1 MRPRPHQSF
10 AFLRL
15 CVKGFLC
22 ARRRTLCIGI
32 LPALLLVGI
41 LLVALLALPSC
52 GPLRKD
58 IIVVGSKNF
67 TEQAILGEIIAQQ
80 LERRTR
86 LYVERRFYL
95 AGTYIC
101 QQAIL
106 AGRIDIYPEYTGT
119 ALTAI
124 LRQPATGDAGAVY
137 TRVREAYQQRF
148 GLIVAPPFG
157 FNNTFALVIRSD
169 DARRYGLK
177 TISDVAR
184 VAPQWRPGFGY
195 EFMERPDGYHG
206 LVKAYGLHFGD
217 APRVMD
223 LGLLYRALTS
233 HEVDL
238 VAGNSTD
245 GLISALHLTILDDNR
260 HYFPPYEAAPVV
272 REETVRRHPEVLK
285 ALQELAGK
293 ISDEDMQRMN
303 YAVDGEHQDV
313 AEVAR
318 DFLKTVTG
326 DKEKPEVRSQEQEAK
341 NSQVNQRIERSSD

>member
-1 MRPRPHQSF
+1 
-10 AFLRL
+10 LRTGTSVTGL
-15 CVKGFLC
+15 LC
-22 ARRRTLCIGI
+22 A
-32 LPALLLVGI
+32 LLTVT
-41 LLVALLALPSC
+41 SC
-52 GPLRKD
+52 GPPRKD

-80 LERRTR
+80 LERRTG

-124 LRQPATGDAGAVY
+124 LRQPATGDAAAVY
-137 TRVREAYQQRF
+137 TRVKEAYQQRF
-148 GLIVAPPFG
+148 GLIAASPFG
-157 FNNTFALVIRSD
+157 FNNTFALVIRTD
-169 DARRYGLK
+169 DAQRYGLK
-177 TISDVAR
+177 TISDAAR
-184 VAPQWRPGFGY
+184 VASQWRPGFGY

-206 LVKAYGLHFGD
+206 LVKAYGLNFG
-217 APRVMD
+217 AGPRVMD

-245 GLISALHLTILDDNR
+245 GLIAALHLTILDDDR
-260 HYFPPYEAAPVV
+260 HYFPPYEAVPVV
-272 REETVRRHPEVLK
+272 RQETARRHPEALR

-293 ISDEDMQRMN
+293 ISDEDMRRMN
-303 YAVDGEHQDV
+303 YAVDGEHEDIGN
-313 AEVAR
+313 VAR
-318 DFLKTVTG
+318 EFLKAVTG
-326 DKEKPEVRSQEQEAK
+326 G
-341 NSQVNQRIERSSD
+341 N